1 MELCESILT
10 DAENKNPPNQRMV
23 TPLHFAAEGGHK
35 AICHM
40 LISNADDENPPDTDG
55 NTPLHLA
62 ARNGHLEV
70 CKDILDATED
80 KNMFH
85 PLVQKVYE
93 GLFFNSFN

>member
-1 MELCESILT
+1 
-10 DAENKNPPNQRMV
+10 MV

-93 GLFFNSFN
+93 GLFSNSFN